1 MHLREL
7 TGQKKR
13 KINPSFLKEAIRQMG
28 TFIASL
34 VLSQHHSATV
44 MDEPI
49 SPLSNES
56 FGGWGAGKQPT
67 KVSI

>member
-1 MHLREL
+1 M
-7 TGQKKR
+7 
-13 KINPSFLKEAIRQMG
+13 NPSFLKEAIRQLG

-34 VLSQHHSATV
+34 LLSSAISATV

-56 FGGWGAGKQPT
+56 FFFFFGWKAAHK
-67 KVSI
+67 SFCLII